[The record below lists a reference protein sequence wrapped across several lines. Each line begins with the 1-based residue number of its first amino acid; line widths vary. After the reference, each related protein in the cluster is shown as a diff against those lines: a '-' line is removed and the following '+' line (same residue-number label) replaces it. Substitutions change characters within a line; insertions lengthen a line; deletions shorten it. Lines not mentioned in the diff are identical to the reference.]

1 VNLTIDG
8 VAPDVRLKRQS
19 GRGGRTGRDHAVRGK
34 VSPIRIETIRL
45 AYHLVRWMEWMIESY
60 DRRTDW
66 DGHNRF
72 TSETAFINAAEE
84 LLRNIR
90 KGSVSAKLP
99 MAGSPMRQRC
109 GRQWRTLRSIVEA
122 IGLQLGQ
129 TIRHMLARRRGGLTG
144 HRQRSNGGCRLR
156 LGLIN

>member
-1 VNLTIDG
+1 V
-8 VAPDVRLKRQS
+8 
-19 GRGGRTGRDHAVRGK
+19 DHAVRGK

-99 MAGSPMRQRC
+99 DGRVPDEAAMRPLVANTSVNR
-109 GRQWRTLRSIVEA
+109 
-122 IGLQLGQ
+122 
-129 TIRHMLARRRGGLTG
+129 
-144 HRQRSNGGCRLR
+144 
-156 LGLIN
+156 